1 MNGGPRP
8 DVSIVVPVFN
18 EQHTICEVVQQLLAV
33 PLATEIIVVDDGST
47 DGTASAIEV
56 LRDRIVYER
65 LPCNRGKG
73 AALRTGFALAQGR
86 VIVVQDADLELSPAL
101 VSDLVGPIIDRS
113 ADVVYGSRFIGGAP
127 GVRWSR
133 RLANRLLTGCCNL
146 LFGTRLTDMETAH
159 KAFRADLLPH
169 LHLVSERFEIEV
181 EITAKLARLGARFQ
195 EISSPYRPRNKDEGK
210 KIRLRDGLLA
220 LRALASFHSWHPDR
234 GHWRASDP

>member
-1 MNGGPRP
+1 MNEAVRP

-33 PLATEIIVVDDGST
+33 PLAAEIIVIDDGST
-47 DGTASAIEV
+47 DGTAGAIEV

-65 LPCNRGKG
+65 LPRNRGKG

-101 VSDLVGPIIDRS
+101 VSELVGPILDGS
-113 ADVVYGSRFIGGAP
+113 ADVVYGSRFVDGAL

-133 RLANRLLTGCCNL
+133 RLANGLLTGCCNL

-181 EITAKLARLGARFQ
+181 EITAKLARLGARFH

-220 LRALASFHSWHPDR
+220 VRALAAFRGWRPHPR
-234 GHWRASDP
+234 GWPASGP